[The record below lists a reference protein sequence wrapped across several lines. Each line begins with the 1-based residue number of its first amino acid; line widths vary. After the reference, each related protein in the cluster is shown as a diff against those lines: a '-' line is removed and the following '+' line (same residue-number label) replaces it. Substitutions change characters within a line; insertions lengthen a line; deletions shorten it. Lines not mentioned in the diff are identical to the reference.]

1 MFLRHRWAVEAST
14 YPHFTM
20 IGQSLGSVLLALE
33 ALTLFV
39 PDMFID
45 TMGYAFSLPIFALLG
60 HSHVACYVHYPTI
73 STDMLARVQTG
84 EASFNN
90 NAIIARSWVLT
101 SLKLVYYRVF
111 AYVYGVA
118 GRFASVVMVNSAWTQ
133 SHINE
138 WVVQSVLPFN

>member
-1 MFLRHRWAVEAST
+1 MRAQDRFGTHIDRSRVSFVFLRRRWAVEAGT
-14 YPHFTM
+14 YPHLTM

-33 ALTLFV
+33 ALTSFV

-45 TMGYAFSLPIFALLG
+45 TMGYAFSLPVFALLG

-90 NAIIARSWVLT
+90 KAYIARSWLLT
-101 SLKLVYYRVF
+101 SLKLLYYRAF
-111 AYVYGVA
+111 A
-118 GRFASVVMVNSAWTQ
+118 
-133 SHINE
+133 
-138 WVVQSVLPFN
+138 